1 MTPAEHDKRQAESD
15 AGMEQWHAERPERMR
30 KMIGDILEGVPIAP
44 AQEVACDIAAASF
57 QLIAL
62 RAEVERLRAEN
73 AILRRIPDKVAS
85 DERERCASL
94 CERLPYGSGL
104 AGRTYAEA
112 IRGVGL
118 GARLA
123 KGGTP

>member
-1 MTPAEHDKRQAESD
+1 MTPAEHDQ
-15 AGMEQWHAERPERMR
+15 RPETLRW
-30 KMIGDILEGVPIAP
+30 IAAEILERASLVFERNNA
-44 AQEVACDIAAASF
+44 ADLTAAADE
-57 QLIAL
+57 LDLL
-62 RAEVERLRAEN
+62 RTEVERLRAEN

>member
-1 MTPAEHDKRQAESD
+1 MTPAEHDQAQDESD
-15 AGMEQWHAERPERMR
+15 AGMEQWEAERPERLR
-30 KMIGDILEGVPIAP
+30 KFAHELRTGFVRHTLGSQDITAML
-44 AQEVACDIAAASF
+44 
-57 QLIAL
+57 
-62 RAEVERLRAEN
+62 AEVERLRAEN

-118 GARLA
+118 GATLA